1 MRTLLSNGYQLVPDV
16 LSHAEIVCLRDAITE
31 TVDRVAHALR
41 TPFEESYPSLD
52 LEARLPQVAISDR
65 AYAAALFHAVMADT
79 QRDPR
84 LGALAEHP
92 GLRAAVSRIISPRPW
107 LGQVIRT
114 RAVMHKATTRS
125 PWHQDVTEASRPSA
139 GCGAVA
145 LACWIPLAD
154 VDDTTGA
161 LEVMPGRWTAPL
173 PHVSSETGHRRIPDD
188 QMPQHPTR
196 SVHAHAGD
204 VVILD
209 RYLPHRSLPVA
220 PGYARWSV
228 VMWVKADPS
237 PEP

>member
-1 MRTLLSNGYQLVPDV
+1 MHTLLSNGYQLVPDV
-16 LSHAEIVCLRDAITE
+16 LSHAEIVRLRDAITE

-41 TPFEESYPSLD
+41 TPFEESYPALD
-52 LEARLPQVAISDR
+52 LEERLPAVAASDR

-92 GLRAAVSRIISPRPW
+92 ELRAAVSTIISPRPW

-114 RAVMHKATTRS
+114 RVAMHAPTAHS
-125 PWHQDVTEASRPSA
+125 PWHQDVTVASPPA
-139 GCGAVA
+139 AVCA
-145 LACWIPLAD
+145 AVTLACWIPLTD
-154 VDDTTGA
+154 VGDTTDA
-161 LEVMPGRWTAPL
+161 LEVMPGHWMAPL
-173 PHVSSETGHRRIPDD
+173 PHVSGETGHLRIRHD
-188 QMPQHPTR
+188 QVPQHPTR
-196 SVHAHAGD
+196 AVDAQAGD

-228 VMWVKADPS
+228 VIWVKAGSS
-237 PEP
+237 PGH